1 MNEQPIFYKE
11 IRTISIGN
19 YENIKIEF
27 ALPIS
32 LFNDNIENTML
43 EVACVLDKR
52 ELKIRNNNHATPI
65 VPVIANTASA
75 TLNSPTPVPVA
86 VNAPITNNPSPV
98 PVIDAVLINN
108 GNIDSLKSLTET
120 LKNWIDEKNS
130 TARRTT
136 AVKSLSKFSV
146 SKISELQPEN
156 YNEFIMNLLNNTEV

>member
-1 MNEQPIFYKE
+1 MNNEQPIFYKE
-11 IRTISIGN
+11 IRTISVGN

-65 VPVIANTASA
+65 MPVIT
-75 TLNSPTPVPVA
+75 
-86 VNAPITNNPSPV
+86 NAKITNNLSSMPV
-98 PVIDAVLINN
+98 IEAANINNPVIDGLE
-108 GNIDSLKSLTET
+108 DLTKT

-130 TARRTT
+130 TTRRTT
-136 AVKSLSKFSV
+136 AVKYLSKFSV
-146 SKISELQPEN
+146 SKINELKPEN
-156 YNEFIMNLLNNTEV
+156 YNDFIMGLLNTKEV